1 MVKSEMIS
9 AKRGSVMG
17 DLARDHTLSGVGQ
30 GAGYMQLWEQDANLR
45 KKYRNNEDAY
55 KRDIRAKAVQKF
67 LTGKALG
74 GQIKMLDQYIEQ
86 LSKSTRFKN
95 VTGPLYHPDGGW
107 NPGYRVFAKDLLS
120 PIPLKPF
127 EAIHDRADVPI
138 GEPAEA
144 ETASIGFM
152 PFKWFQDGVEIVAN
166 PIGYE
171 IERAKAIRKLYV
183 WAA

>member
-1 MVKSEMIS
+1 M
-9 AKRGSVMG
+9 
-17 DLARDHTLSGVGQ
+17 
-30 GAGYMQLWEQDANLR
+30 R